1 MAEWKLLTLLDGA
14 GSRWVNLDRVACIFE
29 VKDATVLGTY
39 TNLQFDHDFS
49 LQVKEVASKIV
60 RHQ

>member
-1 MAEWKLLTLLDGA
+1 MAEWKLLTLSDGA
-14 GSRWVNLDRVACIFE
+14 GSRWVNLDRVAYIFE